1 MVVLVRHL
9 RPHQDQDQDQEVLQS
24 PRMDLHRM
32 AELLKKENNRT
43 KNNKTVAN
51 KKMELLK
58 MEVHQL
64 MMAKLL

>member
-1 MVVLVRHL
+1 
-9 RPHQDQDQDQEVLQS
+9 
-24 PRMDLHRM
+24 MDLHRM
-32 AELLKKENNRT
+32 VELLKKENNRT

-64 MMAKLL
+64 MMAKQL